1 MNTRNIRFIDFSPKK
16 KSGWINAFAEEILEK
31 LTAHNRSE
39 ITSRSKEKERVF
51 QAETGNAFLYR
62 GSTGATRYAVFPRF
76 IDPEK
81 RIGYPVDT
89 DAPLFAHEAFVT
101 RVLGERKGTGREMMP
116 SLQRGPA
123 ESILTPAQI
132 DGPSSHV
139 CLGLTALTYVST
151 LFLVSSPSNHSL
163 SSAQPRTFYLAFSL
177 FTFLEIFLKL

>member
-1 MNTRNIRFIDFSPKK
+1 MF
-16 KSGWINAFAEEILEK
+16 
-31 LTAHNRSE
+31 
-39 ITSRSKEKERVF
+39 
-51 QAETGNAFLYR
+51 

-123 ESILTPAQI
+123 ESILIPAQI

-151 LFLVSSPSNHSL
+151 LFSLVPVPFCTARECFISSTFSFFFPDILKCSVL
-163 SSAQPRTFYLAFSL
+163 FFFLFYADSALWRIKILFVINFS
-177 FTFLEIFLKL
+177 KV

>member
-1 MNTRNIRFIDFSPKK
+1 MF
-16 KSGWINAFAEEILEK
+16 
-31 LTAHNRSE
+31 
-39 ITSRSKEKERVF
+39 
-51 QAETGNAFLYR
+51 

-151 LFLVSSPSNHSL
+151 LFSLVPVPFCTARECFISSTFSFFFPDILKCSVL
-163 SSAQPRTFYLAFSL
+163 FFFFFMQTVLYGELKYSS
-177 FTFLEIFLKL
+177 

>member
-1 MNTRNIRFIDFSPKK
+1 M
-16 KSGWINAFAEEILEK
+16 
-31 LTAHNRSE
+31 
-39 ITSRSKEKERVF
+39 
-51 QAETGNAFLYR
+51 
-62 GSTGATRYAVFPRF
+62 FPRF

-151 LFLVSSPSNHSL
+151 LFSLVPVQCSILYS
-163 SSAQPRTFYLAFSL
+163 
-177 FTFLEIFLKL
+177 

>member
-1 MNTRNIRFIDFSPKK
+1 MNIRNIHRCTRFFIDFSLKK
-16 KSGWINAFAEEILEK
+16 KIVAWDAIVARWINAFAEKILK
-31 LTAHNRSE
+31 KSWLTAQSVKMM
-39 ITSRSKEKERVF
+39 SRRKRAKERVF
-51 QAETGNAFLYR
+51 EADGECSI

-151 LFLVSSPSNHSL
+151 LFSLVPVQFHSIPL
-163 SSAQPRTFYLAFSL
+163 YS
-177 FTFLEIFLKL
+177 

>member
-1 MNTRNIRFIDFSPKK
+1 MF
-16 KSGWINAFAEEILEK
+16 
-31 LTAHNRSE
+31 
-39 ITSRSKEKERVF
+39 
-51 QAETGNAFLYR
+51 

-151 LFLVSSPSNHSL
+151 LFSLVPVPFCTARECFISSTFSFFFPDILKCSVL
-163 SSAQPRTFYLAFSL
+163 FFFLFYADSALWRIKIFFVINFS
-177 FTFLEIFLKL
+177 KV